1 MYLRFVCSRVDEDS
15 HRRLGVFQA
24 AFHLLESDVV
34 IEGEDRAAVRR
45 VLDWFN
51 ENLVKPERLSRSR
64 KVNAAP
70 KAISWYRRSARDHIQ
85 RMHRLCILLDKYGI
99 ATHTIRCDRPGVIV
113 YEDDHQIA
121 AVPFRDT
128 PT

>member
-70 KAISWYRRSARDHIQ
+70 KAISWYRETAHDYIR
-85 RMHRLCILLDKYGI
+85 RMHDLCALLDKYGI
-99 ATHTIRCDRPGVIV
+99 ATHLIRCDRPGMIV
-113 YEDDHQIA
+113 FEDDHQIA